1 MDPYAG
7 RSRKGPPNVWRY
19 IAHAFSQMLAVASAQ
34 AGIDPERWKTGQEQA
49 GSKGSVCP
57 VKEFHNPMS
66 PKKMRVYPKERGLF
80 SHRGTLT
87 LITDPYTRQG
97 TVIV

>member
-7 RSRKGPPNVWRY
+7 RSRKGLPNVWRY
-19 IAHAFSQMLAVASAQ
+19 IAQAFSQMLAVASAQ
-34 AGIDPERWKTGQEQA
+34 AGIDPERWKTRQEQA

-66 PKKMRVYPKERGLF
+66 LKRSAFTQKREAYFPTAP
-80 SHRGTLT
+80 
-87 LITDPYTRQG
+87 P
-97 TVIV
+97 